1 MAGSPTRTLMLLV
14 LGGMCG
20 VLVTVLFLTID
31 PTFEAD
37 ETNGAGVGNAVLVL
51 DERILAVLIA
61 GEMERSPVLAGA
73 AFVDVSVKTS
83 GIIEI
88 AIVPGGGTPG
98 RPLRL
103 SLDPNILDGQ
113 LSVAVLENGLDALIP
128 AEGAA
133 ALLQAPIEA
142 RLQSMAGASE
152 YRLVSI
158 NTTDRRLTLEISI

>member
-20 VLVTVLFLTID
+20 VLATVLFFTID

-51 DERILAVLIA
+51 DERMLAVLIA
-61 GEMERSPVLAGA
+61 GEMEQSPELAGA

-83 GIIEI
+83 GVIEVS
-88 AIVPGGGTPG
+88 IVPGGGTPG

-103 SLDPNILDGQ
+103 SLDPNILDGRLQ
-113 LSVAVLENGLDALIP
+113 VEVIENGLEVLVA
-128 AEGAA
+128 AGGAA
-133 ALLQAPIEA
+133 GLIQAPIEA
-142 RLQSMAGASE
+142 RLQSMAGDSE

-158 NTTDRRLTLEISI
+158 KTTDRRLTLEISI

>member
-1 MAGSPTRTLMLLV
+1 MLLV

-20 VLVTVLFLTID
+20 VLATVLFFTID

-37 ETNGAGVGNAVLVL
+37 ETTGAGVGNAVLVL
-51 DERILAVLIA
+51 DERMLAVLIA
-61 GEMERSPVLAGA
+61 GEMEGSEVFAGA

-83 GIIEI
+83 GVVEI

-103 SLDPNILDGQ
+103 SLDPNILDGR
-113 LSVAVLENGLDALIP
+113 LSVDVLENGLESLMA

-133 ALLQAPIEA
+133 ALILAPIEA
-142 RLQSMAGASE
+142 RLRSMAGDLE

-158 NTTDRRLTLEISI
+158 KTTDRRLTLEISI